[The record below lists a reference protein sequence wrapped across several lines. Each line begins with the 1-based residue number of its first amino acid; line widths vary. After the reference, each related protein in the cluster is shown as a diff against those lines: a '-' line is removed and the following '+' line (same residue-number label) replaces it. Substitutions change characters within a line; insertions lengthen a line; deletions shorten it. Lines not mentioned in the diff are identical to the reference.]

1 MVRLRPPRQ
10 IGTVSLRHARRPAR
24 TEDPGLRVRTMQHNR
39 LTWVDIAPAGEPEI
53 AYLREHYQFHPLELE
68 DCLSTN
74 QTPKLDQHAD
84 YLFLVLQFP
93 VFNHALRVTKPAEL
107 HVFVGED
114 YLVTVH
120 EGTLKPLV
128 AMVADC
134 QRDDRIRATYMG
146 RSSGYLLYQVLR
158 RLIDYCF
165 PIVNKI
171 IENVNRAE
179 DQIFDDSILSNARE
193 ISVLRRDIIE
203 FRRIVKPQIGVLA
216 ALEAAEVAFMRED
229 LEAYL
234 GDLSDGMNRI
244 WDQLEDLKEVVE
256 GLNDTN
262 NTLSNA
268 RMNDILRVLTVISTI
283 MLPLSVVTGIY
294 GMNIAVLPFAETQE
308 SFLIMMGI
316 LMSLAGTMLVIFR
329 YRRWI

>member
-1 MVRLRPPRQ
+1 MVRLRAPRQ
-10 IGTVSLRHARRPAR
+10 IGTVSLRAPRRPAV
-24 TEDPGLRVRTMQHNR
+24 TTDPGLRLQTIQHHR
-39 LTWVDIAPAGEPEI
+39 LTWVDISPAGEREI
-53 AYLREHYQFHPLELE
+53 DYLREHYRFHPLELE

-74 QTPKLDQHAD
+74 QTPKIDRHAD
-84 YLFLVLQFP
+84 YLFIVLHFP

-107 HVFVGED
+107 NIFVGED

-120 EGTLKPLV
+120 SGVLKPLA

-134 QRDDRIRATYMG
+134 VRDERIRTTYMA

-171 IENVNRAE
+171 VANVNRAE
-179 DQIFDDSILSNARE
+179 EQIFDDSILSNARE

-203 FRRIVKPQIGVLA
+203 FRRLVKPQIAVLSS
-216 ALEAAEVAFMRED
+216 LETMDVPFMRED
-229 LEAYL
+229 LEAYF
-234 GDLSDGMNRI
+234 GDLSDGMTRI

-256 GLNDTN
+256 GINDTN
-262 NTLSNA
+262 NTLSNS

-283 MLPLSVVTGIY
+283 MLPLSVVTGFY
-294 GMNIAVLPFAETQE
+294 GMNIAVLPFSDRQE
-308 SFLIMMGI
+308 SFLIMLTI
-316 LMSLAGTMLVIFR
+316 LLTLAASMLVVFR
-329 YRRWI
+329 LRRWI